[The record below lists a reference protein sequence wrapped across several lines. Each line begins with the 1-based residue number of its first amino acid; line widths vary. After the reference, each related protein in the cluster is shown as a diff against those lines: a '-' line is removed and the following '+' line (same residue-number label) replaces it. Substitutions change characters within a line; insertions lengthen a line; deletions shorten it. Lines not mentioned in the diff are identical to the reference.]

1 MKPVQLA
8 PNLID
13 HFYRGGA
20 RIAALRGLAAAGERQ
35 PEEWIAATVSRFGEG
50 DTGLARTVDGELL
63 RDLVAA
69 DPAGWLGAGPAAALA
84 SLSGGERGAE
94 PPVGGDSGMLLKLLD
109 AGQRLPVHV
118 HPDREFA
125 RSHLGCPYGKT
136 EAWVVLDADPGAAVH
151 LGWREDVDAAELAA
165 RRDAQDGA
173 WMLERMHRIE
183 VSRGDGILVPAG
195 TVHAIGAGVFVLE
208 AQEPTDFS
216 ILLEWSVTTETRD
229 GSHLGLGFDTA
240 MGAVDHHRLDEE
252 RLRELVSHVDL
263 DGPGPTPCLVEPA
276 ETFFRVD
283 LAGTGIPV
291 PSGFAALIVLGGD
304 GALTGAGGSV
314 ALGAGQAWAVPAGFG
329 DWTVTGPARVLAAR
343 PGRNWPADLV
353 GVGAG

>member
-20 RIAALRGLAAAGERQ
+20 KIAALRGLPAAGERQ

-69 DPAGWLGAGPAAALA
+69 DPAGWVGPAAGRFSA
-84 SLSGGERGAE
+84 
-94 PPVGGDSGMLLKLLD
+94 GDSGMLLKLLD

-118 HPDREFA
+118 HPDRAFA

-136 EAWVVLDADPGAAVH
+136 EAWLVLDADPGSAVH
-151 LGWREDVDAAELAA
+151 LGWREDVDPAELAD

-195 TVHAIGAGVFVLE
+195 TVHAIGAGAFVLE

-216 ILLEWSVTTETRD
+216 ILLEWSVTTETRE

-240 MGAVDHHRLDEE
+240 MGAVGHRRLDEAD
-252 RLRELVSHVDL
+252 LRELVTHVDL
-263 DGPGPTPCLVEPA
+263 DGPGPASCLVGA
-276 ETFFRVD
+276 ADAFFRVD
-283 LAGTGIPV
+283 LVGAGAGV
-291 PSGFAALIVLGGD
+291 PAGFAALLVLAGD
-304 GALTGAGGSV
+304 GSVSGSGGSV
-314 ALGAGQAWAVPAGFG
+314 ELAAGQAWAVPAGFG
-329 DWTVTGPARVLAAR
+329 DWTVGGAARVLAAR
-343 PGRNWPADLV
+343 PGRDWPTDLID
-353 GVGAG
+353 VGAG

>member
-1 MKPVQLA
+1 MKPLQLA

-20 RIAALRGLAAAGERQ
+20 KIAALRGLAAAGERQ

-69 DPAGWLGAGPAAALA
+69 DPAGWLGTTAGRFSA
-84 SLSGGERGAE
+84 
-94 PPVGGDSGMLLKLLD
+94 GDSGMLLKLLD

-195 TVHAIGAGVFVLE
+195 AVHAIGAGVFVLE

-240 MGAVDHHRLDEE
+240 MGAVDHHRLDEDL
-252 RLRELVSHVDL
+252 LRELVSHVDL
-263 DGPGPTPCLVEPA
+263 DGPGPAPCLVEPA
-276 ETFFRVD
+276 ETYFRVD
-283 LAGTGIPV
+283 LPGTGVPV
-291 PSGFAALIVLGGD
+291 PSGFAALIVLAGE
-304 GALTGAGGSV
+304 GALTGTGGSV
-314 ALGAGQAWAVPAGFG
+314 ALAAGQAWAVPAGFG

-353 GVGAG
+353 EVGAG

>member
-1 MKPVQLA
+1 MKPLRLS

-20 RIAALRGLAAAGERQ
+20 KIAALRGLGSAGERQ
-35 PEEWIAATVSRFGEG
+35 PEEWIAATIGRFGSG
-50 DTGLARTVDGELL
+50 DVGLASTVDGELL

-69 DPAGWLGAGPAAALA
+69 DPAGWVGSAAGRFSLG
-84 SLSGGERGAE
+84 
-94 PPVGGDSGMLLKLLD
+94 DTGMLVKLLD

-118 HPDREFA
+118 HPDRGFA
-125 RSHLGCPYGKT
+125 RRHLGCPYGKT
-136 EAWVVLDADPGAAVH
+136 EAWLVLDADPGSAVY
-151 LGWREDVDAAELAA
+151 LGWREDVEPDELAA

-173 WMLERMHRIE
+173 WMLERMHRIV

-195 TVHAIGAGVFVLE
+195 TVHAIGEGVFVLE

-240 MGAVDHHRLDEE
+240 MGAVAHHRLDEAA
-252 RLRELVSHVDL
+252 RDGLVSHVDL
-263 DGPGPTPCLVEPA
+263 DGPGPASCLVEAADP
-276 ETFFRVD
+276 FFRVD
-283 LAGTGIPV
+283 LVGAGAQV
-291 PSGFAALIVLGGD
+291 SAGFAAFIALD
-304 GALTGAGGSV
+304 GPGAVRGPGGSV
-314 ALGAGQAWAVPAGFG
+314 ELSDGQAWAVPAGFG
-329 DWTVTGPARVLAAR
+329 SWTVTGDARLLVAR
-343 PGRNWPADLV
+343 PGRDWPADLV

>member
-69 DPAGWLGAGPAAALA
+69 DPAGWLGTTAGRFSA
-84 SLSGGERGAE
+84 
-94 PPVGGDSGMLLKLLD
+94 GDSGMLLKLLD

-136 EAWVVLDADPGAAVH
+136 EAWVVLAADPGAAVH

-165 RRDAQDGA
+165 RRDAQDGD

-229 GSHLGLGFDTA
+229 GSHLGLGFDVA
-240 MGAVDHHRLDEE
+240 MGAVSHARLDPA
-252 RLRELVSHVDL
+252 RLSGLTSRVDL
-263 DGPGPTPCLVEPA
+263 DGPGPAACLVEAARP
-276 ETFFRVD
+276 FFRVD
-283 LAGTGIPV
+283 LRGAGATV
-291 PSGFAALIVLGGD
+291 PAGFAALLVLSGE
-304 GALTGAGGSV
+304 GALRSPAGTVPVAGG
-314 ALGAGQAWAVPAGFG
+314 QTYAVPAAFG
-329 DWTVTGPARVLAAR
+329 DWAPTGTARVLVAR
-343 PGRNWPADLV
+343 PGEQPA
-353 GVGAG
+353 GGAG

>member
-69 DPAGWLGAGPAAALA
+69 DPAGWLGTTAGRFSA
-84 SLSGGERGAE
+84 
-94 PPVGGDSGMLLKLLD
+94 GDSGMLLKLLD

-165 RRDAQDGA
+165 RRDAQDGD

-195 TVHAIGAGVFVLE
+195 AVHAIGAGVFVLE

-240 MGAVDHHRLDEE
+240 MGAVDHHRLHDE

-263 DGPGPTPCLVEPA
+263 DGSGPAPCLVEPA

-283 LAGTGIPV
+283 LAGTGVPM

-314 ALGAGQAWAVPAGFG
+314 ALAAGQAWAVPAGFG